1 MSRNIKIIAIGLAIL
16 GLLAETMTLFIH
28 NVNDY
33 GQFVLAIRGF
43 LNTLNLQFFN
53 LNIFEYRSFGQMVG
67 LNFINVAFYLLLLVG
82 AIAYTT
88 SKEKETR
95 LLRFVFSVLL
105 ISNIVFIVWSLL
117 YPIVFIDYIKG
128 HYSWLISWGLNLAKN
143 VGVAYL
149 AYYALSNLN
158 RTKVLDVTLRETDN
172 QPSICLSNEAS
183 RWQRFA
189 HLLLDIYICL
199 FIFTPFASIFG
210 ASILEPLASI
220 FGERFAIYIYYF
232 AASLVYFPFFEILF
246 GATPA
251 KFLTE
256 TRVVDVY
263 GHKPKV
269 NTILGRTLARHI
281 PFEAFSFFGAEG
293 WHDGLTKT
301 QVVREVRSGVKGRWY
316 LLILPSFILLSLAIY
331 WGHEEYVDYQS
342 YLYSKARHDE
352 KINSIK
358 SSIQNLTTSDAIEI
372 EDVANRYSSDRIF
385 LKVEYKEKDEI
396 MAAVVIL
403 KNDYSNSL
411 PSVEKAYKE
420 KHDQLSLIPVKIS
433 DLHHAYTPEY
443 NQSETDSRNT
453 VEFLNDGRKFEIKR
467 IEHLFGPSIHDLN
480 SGSYGEGISLELC
493 NYGWPAQIT
502 AIQTLE
508 GGIKWTDELPKPA
521 PTVTGSDYP
530 SFSINGSGYKSGE
543 KYKFKLTIVDSLNRK
558 QTYLIEGHDLQK
570 TIQLLK

>member
-1 MSRNIKIIAIGLAIL
+1 MSRNIKIIAIGLSIL
-16 GLLAETMTLFIH
+16 GLLAEMMSLFIH
-28 NVNDY
+28 NLNDY
-33 GQFVLAIRGF
+33 GQILFTIRGF
-43 LNTLNLQFFN
+43 LNSLNLQFFS
-53 LNIFEYRSFGQMVG
+53 LNIFEYRDFGQVIG
-67 LNFINVAFYLLLLVG
+67 LNYINVAFYLLLLVG
-82 AIAYTT
+82 AIAYSA

-105 ISNIVFIVWSLL
+105 ISNILFIVWSLL
-117 YPIVFIDYIKG
+117 YPIVFMDYIKG
-128 HYSWLISWGLNLAKN
+128 QYYWLISWVFNLAKN

-158 RTKVLDVTLRETDN
+158 RTKELDVTLRETDS

-199 FIFTPFASIFG
+199 FIFSPFASIFG

-232 AASLVYFPFFEILF
+232 AASLVYFPLFEIFF

-269 NTILGRTLARHI
+269 KTILGRTLARHI
-281 PFEAFSFFGAEG
+281 PFEAFSFLGAQG
-293 WHDGLTKT
+293 WHDGISKT

-316 LLILPSFILLSLAIY
+316 LLIIPSFILLSLAIY
-331 WGHEEYVDYQS
+331 WGHVEYKHYQS
-342 YLYSKARHDE
+342 YLYSKARHE
-352 KINSIK
+352 ENISSIR

-372 EDVANRYSSDRIF
+372 EDVAYRYSSDRIF

-396 MAAVVIL
+396 MAAVVII
-403 KNDYSNSL
+403 KEDYSNSL
-411 PSVEKAYKE
+411 LSVELAYKE
-420 KHDQLSLIPVKIS
+420 RRDQLSLIPIKIS
-433 DLHHAYTPEY
+433 DLHRAYTPDY
-443 NQSETDSRNT
+443 DQSKTESMNT

-467 IEHLFGPSIHDLN
+467 VERLFGPSIHDRN
-480 SGSYGEGISLELC
+480 TGSYGENITIELC

-508 GGIKWTDELPKPA
+508 GGIKWTDELPKPV

-530 SFSINGSGYKSGE
+530 SFSIHGSEYKAGE
-543 KYKFKLTIVDSLNRK
+543 KYKFKMTVVDSLNRK